1 MTCMVHVLD
10 VAITS
15 ALAIKPSTVYILRIE
30 NTQSHAKWHVRR
42 CFSEFC
48 DLRDKLLLVL
58 DGAPA
63 SSGGG
68 SGSNHST
75 PFSTPITPMQPISLT
90 ASSCPEPTDTESSTS
105 SSPRSNPSMN
115 MLLALPCSARFPHL
129 FKQFPKRHLF
139 MSRTRKV
146 IEQRTNALNHFLQ
159 EAMQCLKEIKRQ
171 GQIALY
177 FSLMT
182 YLDVFLDCAKHNK
195 TTSSVGSATSSSSRH
210 AGTYLTDEPLTP
222 TTAARRT
229 AAMALL
235 PGFHHH
241 PLVPT
246 NSFALLSVDEER
258 DGPRRRVH
266 DENALRRRQFED
278 FHHAHRFAQQQQHHS
293 EESEDDDEEM
303 RLLKKTASCVQT
315 RELREM
321 PTYYTGSHYGRL
333 ESSDDS
339 VFSGGSTASASVA
352 PALSRADA
360 WAARVEIAGLYAV
373 ASDARASRR
382 AQLQGRQE
390 MHGHPHMAA
399 PLEARRPSPVQKSSS
414 ARRLL
419 QKRVGSER
427 ALFKTTDDCPAWA

>member
-10 VAITS
+10 VTITS

-48 DLRDKLLLVL
+48 DLRDKLLLL
-58 DGAPA
+58 LE
-63 SSGGG
+63 GGPG
-68 SGSNHST
+68 SGSNSNHST
-75 PFSTPITPMQPISLT
+75 PFSTPITPMQPIALT
-90 ASSCPEPTDTESSTS
+90 TSVSASSLEPSESESSSS
-105 SSPRSNPSMN
+105 SSPRSNPSIN
-115 MLLALPCSARFPHL
+115 MLLSLPCSARFPHL

-159 EAMQCLKEIKRQ
+159 EAMQCLKEIKQQ

-182 YLDVFLDCAKHNK
+182 CLDPFLDCAKHNK
-195 TTSSVGSATSSSSRH
+195 TSLSVTSSSSNRH
-210 AGTYLTDEPLTP
+210 AGTYLTDDTAPLTP

-246 NSFALLSVDEER
+246 NSFALLSVDEES
-258 DGPRRRVH
+258 GERRRVH
-266 DENALRRRQFED
+266 DEHAIRRRQFDD
-278 FHHAHRFAQQQQHHS
+278 FHSHTHRFAQYS

-303 RLLKKTASCVQT
+303 RLLKKTASCVQH

-333 ESSDDS
+333 QSSDD
-339 VFSGGSTASASVA
+339 VFAGGSTASASVT
-352 PALSRADA
+352 PPVSRADA

-373 ASDARASRR
+373 ASDARAARR
-382 AQLQGRQE
+382 DQQLRPE
-390 MHGHPHMAA
+390 IHTH
-399 PLEARRPSPVQKSSS
+399 EARRPSPVQKSSS

-419 QKRVGSER
+419 QKRIGSER
-427 ALFKTTDDCPAWA
+427 TLKTTDDCPAWA

>member
-10 VAITS
+10 VTITS

-58 DGAPA
+58 DGAP
-63 SSGGG
+63 GGG
-68 SGSNHST
+68 SSASTNSSHST
-75 PFSTPITPMQPISLT
+75 PFSTPITPMQPILLT

-159 EAMQCLKEIKRQ
+159 EAMQCLKEIKQQ

-195 TTSSVGSATSSSSRH
+195 TASSVASASSSSTRH

-258 DGPRRRVH
+258 DVPRRRVH
-266 DENALRRRQFED
+266 DEHALRRRQFED
-278 FHHAHRFAQQQQHHS
+278 FHSHAHRFAQQQHS

-303 RLLKKTASCVQT
+303 RLLKKTASCVQH

-333 ESSDDS
+333 ETSEDT

-382 AQLQGRQE
+382 DQQLRQE
-390 MHGHPHMAA
+390 MHGHPH
-399 PLEARRPSPVQKSSS
+399 EARRPSPVQKSSS

-419 QKRVGSER
+419 QKRIGSER
-427 ALFKTTDDCPAWA
+427 AFKTTDDCPAWA